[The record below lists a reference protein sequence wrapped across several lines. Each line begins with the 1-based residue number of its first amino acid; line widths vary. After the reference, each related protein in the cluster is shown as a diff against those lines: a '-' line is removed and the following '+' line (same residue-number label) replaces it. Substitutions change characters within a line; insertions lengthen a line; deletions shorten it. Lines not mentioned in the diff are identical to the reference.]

1 MRRLGIFLFS
11 LFCLASCSGDIERNI
26 TTDLQVEGNEIFR
39 ISLSLEESAYF
50 ALLTLDEYKRLDP
63 TRLPGC
69 PDIFVN
75 DQESKVTLFF
85 SRKSD
90 CPNQLVPRKGRI
102 NILFQEVSAT
112 ENRTILSYEDYEVRE
127 TRLEGSRQFS
137 NLRNSSFPNR
147 ITETFQDLF
156 ILDKNN
162 SSSRLNGT
170 FNYQLTMVNRA
181 VTGYLVQGSLE
192 GRNITGRRIVMEQ
205 STPKRYEVSC
215 LESGKVL
222 ALQGVERW
230 QIFRNA
236 TASVTHTL
244 VYEPESECTSK
255 ASITLQDGRILAF
268 SL

>member
-11 LFCLASCSGDIERNI
+11 LFWLVSCNGDIDKNI

-39 ISLSLEESAYF
+39 ISLALEESAYF
-50 ALLTLDEYKRLDP
+50 ALLTLDEYKRIDP

-69 PDIFVN
+69 PDVFIN

-90 CPNQLVPRKGRI
+90 CPNQLIPRTGKIHLQFLR
-102 NILFQEVSAT
+102 VSAA
-112 ENRTILSYEDYEVRE
+112 ENRTILSYEGYEVRE
-127 TRLEGSRQFS
+127 ARLEGSRQFS
-137 NLRNSSFPNR
+137 NLRNSSIPNS

-162 SSSRLNGT
+162 SSSRINGT
-170 FNYQLTMVNRA
+170 FNYQLTVVNRA
-181 VTGYLVQGSLE
+181 VTGYLVQGSLD

-205 STPKRYEVSC
+205 GTPKRYEVSC
-215 LESGKVL
+215 LERGRVL

-236 TASVTHTL
+236 TASVTHNL
-244 VYEPESECTSK
+244 VYELESECTSK
-255 ASITLQDGRILAF
+255 AAIALQDGRVLAF